1 VIRYLT
7 VDDLLVLCDELGGLQ
22 VRDVGLLE
30 SAAHRPSATVFGDE
44 AYPDIHVKAA
54 ALLQSLVRNHALVD
68 GTSDCRGLL
77 LLSSIRSTGYI
88 SMRPKMMRTT
98 WLSTQRLVSPT

>member
-1 VIRYLT
+1 MIRYLT

-44 AYPDIHVKAA
+44 A
-54 ALLQSLVRNHALVD
+54 
-68 GTSDCRGLL
+68 
-77 LLSSIRSTGYI
+77 
-88 SMRPKMMRTT
+88 
-98 WLSTQRLVSPT
+98 